1 MAVDKYDMKRRRAS
15 NIVWTAAGSYRYN
28 PDFLAFTEKGKPDL
42 YLNAV
47 IGLTAKYYD
56 MVKLNAFF
64 DLLNENAMRDI
75 FMDLMWLGL
84 ENAVFQKEKPV
95 RPVLVQL
102 RQEHAKEYFQNSL
115 MGRTGVAQQM
125 QGARWHEVLGEPIG
139 LVDPWGKKLYA
150 NLSFGPE
157 LTTDEVIEKF
167 KDIMSGFFLS
177 RHLVRESLEK
187 VIISDRLA
195 NLISLIV
202 PEFSKRQE
210 SIFSVKYANKKA
222 QEELEGKKA
231 WNTPMEI
238 ITGNTAAKNYAYIA
252 KCFGKPMY
260 NPMKMLEINKQLCT
274 GAHKLCHL
282 YFTRGGSQTAVISSE
297 APSYLALAAKQQ
309 RVKNLA
315 FYKEHNEIY
324 RKSIAKLK
332 TKIANSMELTSQRL
346 EVPSKSGTFN
356 PGSVWK
362 ALYLHDPRVFYG
374 KEETLSPDFTVDL
387 MLDASAS
394 RGGSQRVIAAQAYTI
409 AESLRLCGIPFQV
422 FSFCSL
428 RGYTVLNLF
437 KSYGENKSAANVFN
451 YCATGWNR
459 DGLALRG
466 ARELMGEDKGVK
478 RILIMFTDAQPNDD
492 RSLTSDSNTIARHD
506 YSESRAIADTANEVS
521 ALKQE
526 GIKVIGLINDETN
539 GSLTSAKKI
548 FGKDYVRIKH
558 LDRMAD
564 SIGDL
569 LCGQISALKDG

>member
-15 NIVWTAAGSYRYN
+15 NIVWTAAGKYN
-28 PDFLAFTEKGKPDL
+28 YQPDFLAFKENGKPDL

-47 IGLTAKYYD
+47 IGLTDKYYD
-56 MVKLNAFF
+56 MKKLNAFF
-64 DLLNENAMRDI
+64 DELNEAAMRDI

-84 ENAVFQKEKPV
+84 ENAVYQKESPV
-95 RPVLVQL
+95 RPVLSIL
-102 RQEHAKEYFQNSL
+102 RKDHAKEYFQTSL
-115 MGRTGVAQQM
+115 MNRHGVAQDM
-125 QGARWHEVLGEPIG
+125 QAARWHEVLGEPTG
-139 LVDPWGKKLYA
+139 LLDPWGKKLYA
-150 NLSFGPE
+150 TLNFSPD
-157 LTTDEVIEKF
+157 LTTDEIIEKF
-167 KDIMSGFFLS
+167 QDIMHSYFLS

-187 VIISDRLA
+187 VIISDKLA
-195 NLISLIV
+195 DFISLFV
-202 PEFSKRQE
+202 PTFTKRQE
-210 SIFSVKYANKKA
+210 SIFNVRQATKQA
-222 QEELEGKKA
+222 QDELEGKKA
-231 WNTPMEI
+231 WDSPMEI
-238 ITGNTAAKNYAYIA
+238 ITGTTAAKNYAYVV
-252 KCFGKPMY
+252 KCFGQPMY
-260 NPMKMLEINKQLCT
+260 NPLKMLEINRELCT

-282 YFTRGGSQTAVISSE
+282 YFTRGGSQTSAIGGG

-309 RVKNLA
+309 RIKNLA
-315 FYKEHNEIY
+315 FYKEHNELY

-332 TKIANSMELTSQRL
+332 VKIANSLEITSQRL
-346 EVPSKSGTFN
+346 EVPSKTGTFN
-356 PGSVWK
+356 AGSVWR

-409 AESLRLCGIPFQV
+409 SESLRQCGIPFQV

-437 KSYGENKSAANVFN
+437 KSYTENKSAANVFN

-466 ARELMGEDKGVK
+466 ARELMGEGTGVK
-478 RILIMFTDAQPNDD
+478 RILIMFTDAAPNDD
-492 RSLTSDSNTIARHD
+492 RSMTSDNNNFARHD
-506 YSESRAIADTANEVS
+506 YSESRAVADTAAEVD

-558 LDRMAD
+558 LDKMAD

-569 LCGQISALKDG
+569 LCGQIKALKDN